1 MEKTESL
8 LKQLPEAAKDVKLG
22 LKSVLTE
29 EGSPGLTQEHIWGAA
44 LSAAIT
50 LRHPELEQAI
60 RADSEET
67 LGEAGVKAAETAAAL
82 MGITNIYYHTVF
94 HLMKDDTTRTM
105 PAGIRMNASKSHGH
119 DAVSYELFCFASSV
133 IGQCGSCVNAHDKQL
148 KDAGVSREGIQSTV
162 RLVAYLNSAAI
173 MLKA

>member
-1 MEKTESL
+1 MENVQNL
-8 LKQLPEAAKDVKLG
+8 LSNLPDTAKDVRLG
-22 LKSVLTE
+22 LKSALAE
-29 EGSPGLTQEHIWGAA
+29 EGSQGLTQPQIWGAA

-50 LRHPELEQAI
+50 LRHPALEHAI
-60 RADSEET
+60 RQDGEES

-105 PAGIRMNASKSHGH
+105 PAGIRMNASKSHGY
-119 DAVSYELFCFASSV
+119 DAVSYELFCFAASV

-148 KDAGVSREGIQSTV
+148 KDAGITREGIQSTV
-162 RLVAYLNSAAI
+162 RLAGYLNGAAM
-173 MLKA
+173 MLK